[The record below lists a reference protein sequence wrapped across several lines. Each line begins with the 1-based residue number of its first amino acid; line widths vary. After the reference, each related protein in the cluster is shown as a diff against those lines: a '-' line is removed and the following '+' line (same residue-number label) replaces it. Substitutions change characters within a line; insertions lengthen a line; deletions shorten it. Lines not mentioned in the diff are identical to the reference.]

1 MKNTGNELENTL
13 LKITKDCLLN
23 YSIENNI
30 EFNKEIANNYFKKTY
45 FDKFNEIIDKVNKD
59 TKQSDFFNQ
68 IETGYYSPIV
78 KQVFQTSMI
87 YECLKYAKEIINN
100 SKI

>member
-1 MKNTGNELENTL
+1 MKTTELENTL
-13 LKITKDCLLN
+13 LKITKETLLK

-45 FDKFNEIIDKVNKD
+45 IDKFNEIIDKVNKD
-59 TKQSDFFNQ
+59 TKQADFFNQ
-68 IETGYYSPIV
+68 IENGYFSPVV

-87 YECLKYAKEIINN
+87 YECLQYAKEIINN